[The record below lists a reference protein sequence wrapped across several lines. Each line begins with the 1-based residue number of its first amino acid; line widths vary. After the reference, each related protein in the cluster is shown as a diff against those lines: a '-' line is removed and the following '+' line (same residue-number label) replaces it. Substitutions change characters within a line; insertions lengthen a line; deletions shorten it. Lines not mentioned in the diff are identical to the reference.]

1 MIAGFSDF
9 LAFLLGWK
17 AAHGPAAPPC
27 FVAAA
32 TIFVSGA
39 EAGQCWVN

>member
-1 MIAGFSDF
+1 MTAGFSNL

-17 AAHGPAAPPC
+17 AAHGPATPPC

-32 TIFVSGA
+32 AIFVSGA
-39 EAGQCWVN
+39 EAGQCRVN